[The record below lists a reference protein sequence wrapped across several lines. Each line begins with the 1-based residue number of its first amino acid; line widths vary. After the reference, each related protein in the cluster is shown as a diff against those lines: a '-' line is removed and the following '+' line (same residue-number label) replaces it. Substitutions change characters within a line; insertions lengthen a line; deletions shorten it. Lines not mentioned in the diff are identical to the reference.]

1 VEQEGW
7 PVGLTHDLNN
17 QLSIILGFCELL
29 LESTPDED
37 PRRTDI
43 LEIDKAARMATSL
56 VSAIFSEQP

>member
-1 VEQEGW
+1 M
-7 PVGLTHDLNN
+7 GLTHDLNN

-56 VSAIFSEQP
+56 VSSIFSEQP

>member
-1 VEQEGW
+1 
-7 PVGLTHDLNN
+7 VGLTHDLNN